1 VDQARALRELQAA
14 LHLKI
19 DAIYAPLPP
28 QVRAIIARHAHDGV
42 ITVTDA
48 ELALAELRRLF
59 AIIDE
64 RAALVI
70 SRGLSAAEVLAAS
83 DTPNPATAWKL
94 ADQGDLIP
102 TRGTLADGRRRAMG
116 QVARVLRHAA
126 ATGRPAEDVATH
138 LGQYADPWYATR
150 RDAAGVLRRAM
161 RAQRTSGPALPG
173 RVAVPARHL
182 IMSDIIERHGQTSVA
197 QARRT
202 PGALVLWDLAPWH
215 KEADECEDLAER
227 DTGHGPGL
235 YDPRDVPGR
244 PHIGCV
250 CLVIFLPPMEGAG

>member
-1 VDQARALRELQAA
+1 MNQGRALRELQAA
-14 LHLKI
+14 LHLRI
-19 DAIYAPLPP
+19 DAIYAPLSP
-28 QVRAIIARHAHDGV
+28 QVRAIIARHTHDGV
-42 ITVTDA
+42 LTVTDA
-48 ELALAELRRLF
+48 ELAIAELRRLF
-59 AIIDE
+59 AIFDE

-83 DTPNPATAWKL
+83 AAPNPATAWKA

-102 TRGTLADGRRRAMG
+102 TRHTLADGRRRAMG
-116 QVARVLRHAA
+116 QVERVLRNAA

-150 RDAAGVLRRAM
+150 RDPAGVLRRAS
-161 RAQRTSGPALPG
+161 RAQRLSGPALPG

-182 IMSDIIERHGQTSVA
+182 IMADIVDRHGQTSVNKA
-197 QARRT
+197 QRT

-215 KEADECEDLAER
+215 DDADDCDENASR

-235 YDPRDVPGR
+235 YDPRSVPR
-244 PHIGCV
+244 RSHFGCV
-250 CLVIFLPPMEGAG
+250 CLMIFLPPVGDSR